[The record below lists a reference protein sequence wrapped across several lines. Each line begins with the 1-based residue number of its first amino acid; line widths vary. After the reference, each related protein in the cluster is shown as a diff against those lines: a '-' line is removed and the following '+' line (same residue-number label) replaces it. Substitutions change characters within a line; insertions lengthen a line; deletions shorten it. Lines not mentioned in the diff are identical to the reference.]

1 LTQFLETR
9 SDLPVGLIGAWFKP
23 NSALSRRKTAHY
35 AADAASLVRPIKQAP
50 AQGREMMPSLTP
62 VNRRKFLTMLGGSI
76 AAPYLV
82 SREAFAQEAWPTRQV
97 KYVNGFPAGGAT
109 DTLSRIICQ
118 KMSDLSGQT
127 FVVENKG
134 GAGGVLGADAVAKSP
149 PDGYTVGL
157 GGIASNVLAIGSY
170 AKLPY
175 DPRGDFTFIGGMWQ
189 LPNILVARKDLF
201 SSDIKQLL
209 AAFKKEPKK
218 YTYASAGFGTTLH
231 LSGEMMNSMGGV
243 EVNHIPYRGAGP
255 ALTDLLG
262 GRVDLLFDNLPGSLP
277 SVRAGQVRAV
287 AVTSVKR
294 IPELPDVPTMA
305 EVLPGYAMTSWAA
318 LIGPA
323 NMRPDLVAQVNALTI
338 KALADRGLQERY
350 ADLGAS
356 PWPASS
362 AEISKFRDDEE
373 KRLLPIMQAAGI
385 KPG

>member
-1 LTQFLETR
+1 
-9 SDLPVGLIGAWFKP
+9 
-23 NSALSRRKTAHY
+23 
-35 AADAASLVRPIKQAP
+35 
-50 AQGREMMPSLTP
+50 MPSS
-62 VNRRKFLTMLGGSI
+62 VNRRHVLATIGASI
-76 AAPYLV
+76 AAPWLAPGF
-82 SREAFAQEAWPTRQV
+82 SRAGENWPIRQV

-109 DTLSRIICQ
+109 DTLSRVICQ
-118 KMSDLSGQT
+118 KMSELSGQS
-127 FVVENKG
+127 FVVENKA
-134 GAGGVLGADAVAKSP
+134 GAGGVLGADAIAKSP

-201 SSDIKQLL
+201 SSDIKELL

-262 GRVDLLFDNLPGSLP
+262 GRVDMLFDNLPGSLP
-277 SVRAGQVRAV
+277 SVRGGQVKAI
-287 AVTSVKR
+287 AVTSPKR
-294 IPELPDVPTMA
+294 IPELPDVPAMA
-305 EVLPGYAMTSWAA
+305 EVLPGYAMTSWTA

-323 NMRPDLVAQVNALTI
+323 NMKAELVAQVNALTM

-350 ADLGAS
+350 ADLGAT
-356 PWPASS
+356 PWPASP

-385 KPG
+385 KPT

>member
-1 LTQFLETR
+1 
-9 SDLPVGLIGAWFKP
+9 
-23 NSALSRRKTAHY
+23 
-35 AADAASLVRPIKQAP
+35 
-50 AQGREMMPSLTP
+50 MPQLTP
-62 VNRRKFLTMLGGSI
+62 VNRRKLLAMLGGSI
-76 AAPYLV
+76 AAPYLAR
-82 SREAFAQEAWPTRQV
+82 REAFAQEAWPARQV

-118 KMSDLSGQT
+118 KMSDLSGQS
-127 FVVENKG
+127 FVVENKA

-149 PDGYTVGL
+149 PDGYTLGL

-175 DPRGDFTFIGGMWQ
+175 DPRADFTFIGGMWQ
-189 LPNILVARKDLF
+189 LPNILVAKKDLF
-201 SSDIKQLL
+201 SSDIRELL
-209 AAFKKEPKK
+209 AAFRKEPKK

-231 LSGEMMNSMGGV
+231 LSGEMMNSMAGV
-243 EVNHIPYRGAGP
+243 EVNHIPYRGAAP

-277 SVRAGQVRAV
+277 SVRAGQVKPV
-287 AVTSVKR
+287 AVTSLKR
-294 IPELPDVPTMA
+294 LPELPDVPTMA
-305 EVLPGYAMTSWAA
+305 EVLPGYAMTSWTA

-323 NMRPDLVAQVNALTI
+323 NMKADLVAQVSALTV

-350 ADLGAS
+350 AELGAT

-362 AEISKFRDDEE
+362 TEISKFRDDEE

>member
-1 LTQFLETR
+1 
-9 SDLPVGLIGAWFKP
+9 
-23 NSALSRRKTAHY
+23 
-35 AADAASLVRPIKQAP
+35 
-50 AQGREMMPSLTP
+50 MMPQLTP
-62 VNRRKFLTMLGGSI
+62 VNRRKLLAMLGGSI

-82 SREAFAQEAWPTRQV
+82 TRDAFAQEAWPTRQV

-127 FVVENKG
+127 FVVENKA

-149 PDGYTVGL
+149 PDGYTLGL

-201 SSDIKQLL
+201 SSDIRELL
-209 AAFKKEPKK
+209 AAFRKEPKK

-277 SVRAGQVRAV
+277 SVRAGQVKAV
-287 AVTSVKR
+287 AVTSLKR

-305 EVLPGYAMTSWAA
+305 EVLPGYAMTSWTA

-323 NMRPDLVAQVNALTI
+323 NMKADLVAQVSALTV
-338 KALADRGLQERY
+338 KALADRALQERY
-350 ADLGAS
+350 AELGAT